1 MSFGKKSFVRAAL
14 GLAGAVSAFAC
25 AAPALAMDGGE
36 CYSMEQMNQN
46 LRAEGQSTL
55 VIGDRIAAT
64 SNERGEIT
72 SSVRHVNTVTSN
84 PDGSLGYQIE
94 GNNSRSAPSTNVCIA
109 SRLTNVRLFDAR
121 KPSIP
126 RDAYLGGVFNGIVDR
141 HASIGTRPMVI
152 ADTVHRDQDGSGYR
166 RGLPLV
172 LFGNM
177 EGRSASIVTYDG
189 HQAGMLALMNNTDYT
204 PVALQRLGDRQLAS
218 LTP

>member
-1 MSFGKKSFVRAAL
+1 MSFGKKSFARAAL
-14 GLAGAVSAFAC
+14 GIVGAVSAFAC
-25 AAPALAMDGGE
+25 AAPAIAMEGGE

-55 VIGDRIAAT
+55 IIGDRIAAR

-84 PDGSLGYQIE
+84 PDGSLGYQLE
-94 GNNSRSAPSTNVCIA
+94 GNNSRSAPSTNVCVGA
-109 SRLTNVRLFDAR
+109 RLTNVRLFDAR

-126 RDAYLGGVFNGIVDR
+126 RDAYLGGVFNTMVDSR
-141 HASIGTRPMVI
+141 AEIGTRPMVI
-152 ADTVHRDQDGSGYR
+152 ADTIHRNRDGSGYH
-166 RGLPLV
+166 RGLPMV

-189 HQAGMLALMNNTDYT
+189 QQAEMLALMNNTDYT

-218 LTP
+218 LSP

>member
-1 MSFGKKSFVRAAL
+1 MSFGKKSFARAAL

-25 AAPALAMDGGE
+25 VAPAMAMEGGE

-55 VIGDRIAAT
+55 ILGDRVAAIGYEGRT
-64 SNERGEIT
+64 DTTI
-72 SSVRHVNTVTSN
+72 VRKMNAVTAN
-84 PDGSLGYQIE
+84 ADGSLGYQIE
-94 GNNSRSAPSTNVCIA
+94 GNNSRSTPSTNVCVGA
-109 SRLTNVRLFDAR
+109 RLTNVRLYGAR

-126 RDAYLGGVFNGIVDR
+126 REAYLGGIFNTIIDE

-152 ADTVHRDQDGSGYR
+152 ADTVHRNNDGNGYH

-189 HQAGMLALMNNTDYT
+189 QQAEMLALMNNTDYT

-218 LTP
+218 LSP